1 MIQCRKKKEH
11 GRPAGVG
18 AILFTRSDSCKSA
31 TRPVI
36 KGAYQ
41 STTLVK
47 KKKKNSQTFIAMFEK
62 MQKDFFPK
70 REKNTMIMIVYILE
84 FPRIRY

>member
-1 MIQCRKKKEH
+1 
-11 GRPAGVG
+11 
-18 AILFTRSDSCKSA
+18 
-31 TRPVI
+31 
-36 KGAYQ
+36 
-41 STTLVK
+41 
-47 KKKKNSQTFIAMFEK
+47 MFEK